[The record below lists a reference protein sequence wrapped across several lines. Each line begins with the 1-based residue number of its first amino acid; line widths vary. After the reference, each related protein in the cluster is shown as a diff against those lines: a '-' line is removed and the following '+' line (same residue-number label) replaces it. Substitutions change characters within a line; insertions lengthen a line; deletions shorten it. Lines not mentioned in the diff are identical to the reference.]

1 VTRPVAYIGAD
12 PGMGGAL
19 ALYTCYWD
27 GDGVL
32 TSSLDVDDMPSLD
45 INGKRTMDMWKLSRL
60 LEQWADQYDVR
71 NSAVE
76 RVHAMP
82 KQGVTSAFSFGFSA
96 GALQQAIASAGLP
109 LTLIQPA
116 TWKALSGLRGG
127 RENKDMSRQKASQ
140 MFPGFAH
147 LWARKKDEG
156 RAEAVL
162 LAHYASRLQE
172 GSK

>member
-1 VTRPVAYIGAD
+1 MSRPLAYIGAD
-12 PGMGGAL
+12 PGMSGAL
-19 ALYTCYWD
+19 AIYIPDPIQGL
-27 GDGVL
+27 GVL
-32 TSSLDVDDMPSLD
+32 AVEDMPALEID
-45 INGKRTMDMWKLSRL
+45 GKRQMDMWKLAHILTAWVTS
-60 LEQWADQYDVR
+60 YDVR

-76 RVHAMP
+76 RVHSMP
-82 KQGVTSAFSFGFSA
+82 KQGVSSSFNFGFAA

-116 TWKALSGLRGG
+116 TWKAIYGLRGG

-140 MFPGFAH
+140 MFPAFSH

-162 LAHYASRLQE
+162 LAHYASKLQE
-172 GSK
+172 AGK

>member
-1 VTRPVAYIGAD
+1 MTRPVAYIGAD

-19 ALYTCYWD
+19 AIL
-27 GDGVL
+27 VL
-32 TSSLDVDDMPSLD
+32 DPLRGLGQLSVEDMPSHEID
-45 INGKRTMDMWKLSRL
+45 GKRTMDMWSLAHIL
-60 LEQWADQYDVR
+60 MQWVHSFDVR

-96 GALQQAIASAGLP
+96 GALQQGLASAGLP
-109 LTLIQPA
+109 ITLIQPA
-116 TWKALSGLRGG
+116 VWKAIYGLRGG
-127 RENKDMSRQKASQ
+127 RENKDMSRAKASQ
-140 MFPGFAH
+140 MFPSFAH

-172 GSK
+172 GVAK